1 MFSLSCK
8 TPMDQIWCYDIFCL
22 TIIWYVRLYSRI
34 VSSFTLTD
42 PVVVL
47 MRRVVADC
55 GVLCRQH
62 EFRCS
67 SGRCVLF
74 LHRCDGHDDC
84 GDYSDERGCVC
95 AIGELQC
102 PGDQCVSAER
112 VCDGHRDCPSGIDEL
127 ICPVKGIHAKTGFAL
142 RFWNQMYYA
151 HILMLISS
159 KSAVIRN

>member
-1 MFSLSCK
+1 MSG
-8 TPMDQIWCYDIFCL
+8 
-22 TIIWYVRLYSRI
+22 
-34 VSSFTLTD
+34 FTAELQQLTD

-55 GVLCRQH
+55 GVLCRQD

-127 ICPVKGIHAKTGFAL
+127 ICPVKGIHAKQDSLCVSEIKCTM
-142 RFWNQMYYA
+142 NTY
-151 HILMLISS
+151 
-159 KSAVIRN
+159 